1 MDTVHTL
8 VIENLVG
15 DGNWQTKA
23 SFSNAIAFED
33 ILSRLVA
40 APEDDLFDAVLELS
54 TKYAKDIKMP
64 KFARW
69 MTIFPALEMFVNN
82 WTIIYFI
89 SVAIKQSRP
98 STSSLY

>member
-1 MDTVHTL
+1 MVHTL
-8 VIENLVG
+8 VVENLVANS
-15 DGNWQTKA
+15 NWQVEA
-23 SFSNAIAFED
+23 SSSNVIAFED
-33 ILSRLVA
+33 TWSQLMAS
-40 APEDDLFDAVLELS
+40 PEDGLFDAVLELS

-89 SVAIKQSRP
+89 SVAIKQSRL